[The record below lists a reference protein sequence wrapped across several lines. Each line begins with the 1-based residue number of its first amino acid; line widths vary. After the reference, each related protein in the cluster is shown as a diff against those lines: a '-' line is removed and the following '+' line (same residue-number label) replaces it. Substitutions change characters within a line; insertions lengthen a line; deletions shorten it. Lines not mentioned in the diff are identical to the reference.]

1 MPALNP
7 THSLATTR
15 HQLFMLVPSP
25 INILSTPRLPPC
37 LPFLRSLYIQATSRP
52 QRCMLVHSPIHSQVT
67 TLPLLF
73 IALLCPIH
81 SPVITRPR
89 LFIQVLNP
97 TSSPVTNRLRPFHQT
112 HGHLQPQFTTFSLMF
127 PQHPQQCI
135 RQVLQT
141 PSIHLQMLP
150 RQI

>member
-7 THSLATTR
+7 TYSLATTH
-15 HQLFMLVPSP
+15 HQSFMLVPSP
-25 INILSTPRLPPC
+25 INIQSTPRLPQC
-37 LPFLRSLYIQATSRP
+37 LSFLRSIFSQVSPRP
-52 QRCMLVHSPIHSQVT
+52 QLCMLVHSPIHNQAT

-73 IALLCPIH
+73 MALLCPLH
-81 SPVITRPR
+81 SPVIIRPR
-89 LFIQVLNP
+89 PLTQVLNP

-112 HGHLQPQFTTFSLMF
+112 HGHLQPQFTTSSLLF

-141 PSIHLQMLP
+141 PSIRLQTSP